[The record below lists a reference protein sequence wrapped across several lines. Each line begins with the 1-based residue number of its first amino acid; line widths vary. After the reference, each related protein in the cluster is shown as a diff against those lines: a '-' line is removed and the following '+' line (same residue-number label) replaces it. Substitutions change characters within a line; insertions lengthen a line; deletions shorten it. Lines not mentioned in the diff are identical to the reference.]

1 LNYRSVGL
9 EAWGVYLPKER
20 HTSEYI
26 SQKTGIPKNIIEEKF
41 GLKSKTVPGPDDH
54 TVAMGAKASLQAL
67 ERANLTPE
75 DLDLIIWAGEV
86 HAERP
91 MMTYGTNLTPEDL
104 DLIIWAGEVHAER
117 PMMTY
122 GIKLQQLLGNP
133 SRAWAFD
140 INQRCGTFLVGML
153 LAKSLIQTDS
163 NIKRVL
169 VASGYR
175 NSDLIDYKNIRSRFM
190 ISLAASGVAAIIRAD
205 YKKNE
210 ILGISAISDG
220 RFADDVYVPAG
231 GTVQPISAEAIEN
244 QQIYLDVPD
253 PEGLKGRLD
262 KFSMDT
268 FVRVIDDAL
277 KKSGYSRDDIDYLA
291 LLHMKRSAFE
301 YVAKAVGVDPY
312 KQSTYF
318 EDIGHNGQNDGIISL
333 ERGIKSG
340 KIKNGDIVVI
350 TAAGIGWAWNAGVI
364 KWGKND

>member
-1 LNYRSVGL
+1 MVFRPVGL
-9 EAWGVYLPKER
+9 ESWGIYLPKER

-26 SQKTGIPKNIIEEKF
+26 SIQTGIPKDIIEKKF
-41 GLKSKTVPGPDDH
+41 GLKSKTIPGVEDH
-54 TVAMGAKASLQAL
+54 TVAMGAKASFQAL
-67 ERANLTPE
+67 ERANITAN

-86 HAERP
+86 
-91 MMTYGTNLTPEDL
+91 Y
-104 DLIIWAGEVHAER
+104 AER

-133 SRAWAFD
+133 RRSWAFD

-153 LAKSLIQTDS
+153 LAKSLIQTNP

-175 NSDLIDYKNIRSRFM
+175 NSDLINYKNQRSRFM

-205 YKKNE
+205 YKTNE

-231 GTVQPISAEAIEN
+231 GTIEPISAEAIE
-244 QQIYLDVPD
+244 QDLTYLDVPD
-253 PEGLKGRLD
+253 PEGLKERLD
-262 KFSMDT
+262 KYSMDS
-268 FVRVIDDAL
+268 FVKVIDDAL
-277 KKSGYSRDDIDYLA
+277 EQSGYRQEDIDYLA

-312 KQSTYF
+312 KQATYL
-318 EDIGHNGQNDGIISL
+318 ENIGHNGQNDGIISL
-333 ERGIKSG
+333 EYGIKNG
-340 KIKNGDIVVI
+340 KIKDGDIVVL

-364 KWGKND
+364 KWG

>member
-1 LNYRSVGL
+1 MIKNRRVGL
-9 EAWGVYLPKER
+9 ESWGIYLPKER
-20 HTSEYI
+20 HSSEYI
-26 SQKTGIPKNIIEEKF
+26 SQETGIPKEIIEEKF
-41 GLKSKTVPGPDDH
+41 GLKNKTVPGPNDH

-67 ERANLTPE
+67 ERAKISVE
-75 DLDLIIWAGEV
+75 DIDLIIWAGEV
-86 HAERP
+86 
-91 MMTYGTNLTPEDL
+91 Y
-104 DLIIWAGEVHAER
+104 AER

-133 SRAWAFD
+133 TRAWAFD

-153 LAKSLIQTDS
+153 LAKSLIQTDL

-175 NSDLIDYKNIRSRFM
+175 NSDLINYNNLRSRFM
-190 ISLAASGVAAIIRAD
+190 ISLAASGVAAVIRAD
-205 YKKNE
+205 YKINE

-231 GTVQPISAEAIEN
+231 GTEQPISAEAIEN
-244 QQIYLDVPD
+244 KENYLDVPD
-253 PEGLKGRLD
+253 PEGLKLRLD
-262 KFSMDT
+262 KFSMDS

-277 KKSGYSRDDIDYLA
+277 EKSGYNRKDIDYLA

-312 KQSTYF
+312 KQATYF
-318 EDIGHNGQNDGIISL
+318 EDIGHNGQNDGIISIEYGL
-333 ERGIKSG
+333 KSG
-340 KIKNGDIVVI
+340 KIKDGDIVVL

-364 KWGKND
+364 KWGMND

>member
-1 LNYRSVGL
+1 
-9 EAWGVYLPKER
+9 
-20 HTSEYI
+20 
-26 SQKTGIPKNIIEEKF
+26 
-41 GLKSKTVPGPDDH
+41 
-54 TVAMGAKASLQAL
+54 
-67 ERANLTPE
+67 
-75 DLDLIIWAGEV
+75 
-86 HAERP
+86 
-91 MMTYGTNLTPEDL
+91 
-104 DLIIWAGEVHAER
+104 
-117 PMMTY
+117 
-122 GIKLQQLLGNP
+122 
-133 SRAWAFD
+133 
-140 INQRCGTFLVGML
+140 
-153 LAKSLIQTDS
+153 
-163 NIKRVL
+163 
-169 VASGYR
+169 
-175 NSDLIDYKNIRSRFM
+175 M

-205 YKKNE
+205 YKRNE

-253 PEGLKGRLD
+253 PEGLKERLD
-262 KFSMDT
+262 KFSKDS

-340 KIKNGDIVVI
+340 KIKTGDIVVI
-350 TAAGIGWAWNAGVI
+350 AAAGIGWAWTAGVI
-364 KWGKND
+364 KWGKSD